1 MQAPDAERIGYQ
13 DDSVDLLQRFQNT
26 GDLLLHQA
34 RRFGKFLQRGRMSR
48 VDDMAHKQ
56 IVEPCRRNG
65 WRHSAILQ
73 GIQGSLIRSSRAPIL
88 YPDNVPELPE
98 VETVVRGLD
107 KRVAGDTIES
117 VWIGSRK
124 QTLKSAA
131 GLIVATLEGK
141 RIVRVH
147 RAGKHIVFDL
157 AGASGISG
165 VKSSNASKSN
175 ASKKKSERSGRG
187 RTRPGASEQTAQWI
201 VHLGM
206 TGRLVVS
213 EAPAEIAKHTHL
225 IAKLASGRELRF
237 IDPRMFGK
245 LSVHAGGFDPGGVEP
260 LEVDEGQFVAL
271 FRERKTPIKS
281 ALLNQKLLRG
291 VGNIYADES
300 LFRAGIR
307 PRRRASSISGKQLS
321 VLHRSVQ
328 EVLREA
334 IALGGSS
341 ISDYVDADGEEGF
354 FQLQHKVYGREG
366 QPCLACATPI
376 RRVVLA
382 GRSSH
387 YCSKCQK

>member
-1 MQAPDAERIGYQ
+1 
-13 DDSVDLLQRFQNT
+13 
-26 GDLLLHQA
+26 
-34 RRFGKFLQRGRMSR
+34 
-48 VDDMAHKQ
+48 
-56 IVEPCRRNG
+56 
-65 WRHSAILQ
+65 
-73 GIQGSLIRSSRAPIL
+73 L
-88 YPDNVPELPE
+88 YPDSVPELPE
-98 VETVVRGLD
+98 VETIARGLER
-107 KRVAGDTIES
+107 RVAGDTIES
-117 VWIGSRK
+117 VWIGSRP
-124 QTLKSAA
+124 QPLKSPA
-131 GLIVATLEGK
+131 GLIARTLEGK

-157 AGASGISG
+157 ERESRSTQATSQRKKGKRAVSVETRLAASPSAAEMQPRQA
-165 VKSSNASKSN
+165 ASL
-175 ASKKKSERSGRG
+175 
-187 RTRPGASEQTAQWI
+187 QQCAQWI

-206 TGRLVVS
+206 TGRMVVC
-213 EAPAEIAKHTHL
+213 EAAADIAKHTHL

-245 LSVHAGGFDPGGVEP
+245 LSVHLQPGGFDPGGVEP
-260 LEVDEGQFVAL
+260 LEVSEERFVAL
-271 FRERKTPIKS
+271 FRGRKSPIKS

-307 PRRRASSISGKQLS
+307 PRRRAAAITREQLGK
-321 VLHRSVQ
+321 LHRAVR

-354 FQLQHKVYGREG
+354 FQLRHRVYGREG
-366 QPCLACATPI
+366 EPCLVCGTAI
-376 RRVVLA
+376 RRVLLA